1 MIFVLCVLDTLLVF
15 DYIRFLASVLSP
27 YCNVAKGRMFA
38 LGIERKA
45 FFLSA
50 SAKSLQ
56 GKPGPGRHG
65 R

>member
-15 DYIRFLASVLSP
+15 DYIRFLASVLNL
-27 YCNVAKGRMFA
+27 YCNDIKVRMSA

-45 FFLSA
+45 FLSA